1 MVALVGGMV
10 RWLVLLKKRIF
21 LFFWEGGN
29 LFLFGKLR
37 CLVMGRL
44 VMGRLVMGRLV
55 MGRLVCESST
65 EDLYLF

>member
-10 RWLVLLKKRIF
+10 RWLVLLKKRK
-21 LFFWEGGN
+21 GGN

-37 CLVMGRL
+37 
-44 VMGRLVMGRLV
+44 RLVMGRLV

>member
-1 MVALVGGMV
+1 MVGFIE
-10 RWLVLLKKRIF
+10 KTYIF
-21 LFFWEGGN
+21 IFFWKGGN

-55 MGRLVCESST
+55 IGRLVMGRLVCESST